1 MLTPDELIHYQRH
14 VSLPEIGVEG
24 QEKLKQ
30 GAVLVVGA
38 GGLGCPVLHYL
49 AAAGGGKISVVDFD
63 VVEAC
68 NLQRQT
74 LFGYADLGRPKAEVA
89 AERLQDLNPHVE
101 IIPKVERFSI
111 DNALELLEGHDV
123 VVDGSDNFPTRY
135 LVNDAC
141 VMARKP
147 LAFGSIFK
155 FEGQVSVFN
164 LGDGPTYRCLFPEC
178 PNPKD
183 VPNCAEIGVFG
194 ALPGII
200 GSMQA
205 VEVIKILTGVGEPL
219 SGKLLIFDALS
230 MRTQQITFS
239 ANPDNLTI
247 EELKEIQF
255 ECDLS
260 EGEPSPE
267 EPSSAEAS
275 AEDDE
280 PDAEADSSSEE
291 AFGPV
296 ISVED
301 FHDLKTSNTKLQLI
315 DVREEWEV
323 AICSLEASTMIPL
336 GELRRGYA
344 LPPTIDPQ
352 VRTVVFCKAG
362 VRGEEAHALLR
373 EKFGFTKVSNLEG
386 GILAWIERIDPSLR
400 TY

>member
-30 GAVLVVGA
+30 GSVLVVGA
-38 GGLGCPVLHYL
+38 GGLGCPALHYL
-49 AAAGGGKISVVDFD
+49 AAAGVGRIGVVDFD
-63 VVEAC
+63 VVEAS

-74 LFGYADLGRPKAEVA
+74 LFGYGDIGRPKAEAA
-89 AERLQDLNPHVE
+89 AERLKDLNPHVE
-101 IIPKVERFSI
+101 IVPKVERFSVE
-111 DNALELLEGHDV
+111 NALELLEGHDV

-141 VMARKP
+141 VMAGKP

-164 LGDGPTYRCLFPEC
+164 LGDGPTYRCLFPQC

-194 ALPGII
+194 ALPGIV

-219 SGKLLIFDALS
+219 SGKLLVFDALS
-230 MRTQQITFS
+230 MRAQQISFA
-239 ANPDNLTI
+239 ANPANRAID
-247 EELKEIQF
+247 ELEEIQF
-255 ECDLS
+255 ECDVPEEEIPS
-260 EGEPSPE
+260 DEASPE
-267 EPSSAEAS
+267 
-275 AEDDE
+275 DV
-280 PDAEADSSSEE
+280 DSSTEDVDSGTEDVD
-291 AFGPV
+291 PV
-296 ISVED
+296 ISPEALR
-301 FHDLKTSNTKLQLI
+301 DLQSSDAKFQI
-315 DVREEWEV
+315 VDVREEWEAV
-323 AICSLEASTMIPL
+323 ICSLEGTTLIPL

-344 LPPTIDPQ
+344 LPSTIDPQ
-352 VRTVVFCKAG
+352 TRTVVFCKAG
-362 VRGEEAHALLR
+362 VRGKEAHGLLC
-373 EKFGFTKVSNLEG
+373 EKFGFTQVSNLEG
-386 GILAWIERIDPSLR
+386 GILAWIEKIDPSLR